1 MLTEPK
7 TISEK
12 KEEVHDPNLSPT
24 GLSSM
29 VNYGRYNSLYEK
41 SMKHVIARCVLFP
54 IVK

>member
-12 KEEVHDPNLSPT
+12 KEVHDLNLSPT

-29 VNYGRYNSLYEK
+29 VNYGRYNRLYEK
-41 SMKHVIARCVLFP
+41 STKHVIARCVLFP